1 MKIVVTNCVSMNG
14 GDAAILE
21 GVGVILRRALG
32 DELDITVHDDHPVE
46 ADARLPFDV
55 RPQLQSVAGRAR
67 SPWSLRRRLAND
79 EQRAV
84 LDRYASADLI
94 LSTGGTYLTDNYDVE
109 RRIREFELASALR
122 RPLILF
128 TQSIGP
134 LSRRSTR
141 RALRRGLADAL
152 LVLLRDER
160 SRAELEGARVR
171 GPHTALAADAAFALA
186 DPEVL
191 AAAAEPRTP
200 AERPEVAVSVRAW
213 SHFANGDGELRLERY
228 LEAIARLVT
237 HLVER
242 RGARV
247 TFISTCQGEP
257 SYPHDDSVVA
267 DAIAGRLPGT
277 VLAGVRVDR
286 EPHQPRELIER
297 LGAFDLV
304 VATRMHAAILAL
316 AGGAPV
322 LPIAYEPKMTDL
334 AAQLALDGVL
344 HDMAAISP
352 VALCASAD
360 LWLAEPGELRASLFA
375 RVERQRRSALES
387 GELVR
392 EALGR

>member
-1 MKIVVTNCVSMNG
+1 MRIVVTNCVSMNG

-21 GVGVILRRALG
+21 GMGEILRRSFG
-32 DELDITVHDDHPVE
+32 DSLDISVHDDHPV
-46 ADARLPFDV
+46 DAAARVPFQV
-55 RPQLQSVAGRAR
+55 RPQLQSLAGRTR
-67 SPWSLRRRLAND
+67 SRWSLRRRLGTSD
-79 EQRAV
+79 GREL

-94 LSTGGTYLTDNYDVE
+94 ISTGGTYLTDNYDVG
-109 RRIREFELASALR
+109 RRIREFELASTLR

-134 LSRRSTR
+134 LSRPETQ
-141 RALRRGLADAL
+141 RALRRGLADAR

-160 SRAELEGARVR
+160 SRAELQNARVH
-171 GPHTALAADAAFALA
+171 GPQTAVAADAAFALA
-186 DPEVL
+186 DPAVL
-191 AAAAEPRTP
+191 AAAALPRAP
-200 AERPEVAVSVRAW
+200 VERPEVAISVRAW
-213 SHFANGDGELRLERY
+213 SHFGNDDGAVRLERY
-228 LEAIARLVT
+228 LEAIARLVA

-267 DAIAGRLPGT
+267 DAIAARLPGS
-277 VLAGVRVDR
+277 VLAEVRVDR
-286 EPHQPRELIER
+286 DPHRPRELIER

-316 AGGAPV
+316 AGGALV

-334 AAQLALDGVL
+334 ATQLELGHVL
-344 HDMAAISP
+344 HEMASVSARE
-352 VALCASAD
+352 LCASAD
-360 LWLAEPGELRASLFA
+360 LLLADPDGLRAPLFA
-375 RVERQRRSALES
+375 AVAEQRRSALDS

-392 EALGR
+392 EALER

>member
-1 MKIVVTNCVSMNG
+1 
-14 GDAAILE
+14 
-21 GVGVILRRALG
+21 
-32 DELDITVHDDHPVE
+32 
-46 ADARLPFDV
+46 
-55 RPQLQSVAGRAR
+55 
-67 SPWSLRRRLAND
+67 
-79 EQRAV
+79 V
-84 LDRYASADLI
+84 LDRYATADLI
-94 LSTGGTYLTDNYDVE
+94 LSTGGTYLTDNYDLG
-109 RRIREFELASALR
+109 RRIREFELAKALG

-134 LSRRSTR
+134 VSRRQTR
-141 RALRRGLADAL
+141 RALRHGLADAR

-160 SRAELEGARVR
+160 SRVELDVARVR
-171 GPHTALAADAAFALA
+171 GPRTAVAADAAFALA
-186 DPEVL
+186 DPEL
-191 AAAAEPRTP
+191 LTAAREPRVP

-213 SHFANGDGELRLERY
+213 SHFANGDGAVRLERY
-228 LEAIARLVT
+228 LEAMARLVT

-267 DAIAGRLPGT
+267 DAVAARLPGT

-286 EPHQPRELIER
+286 DPHRPRELIAR

-334 AAQLALDGVL
+334 AAQLGLEHVL
-344 HDMAAISP
+344 HDMAS
-352 VALCASAD
+352 VSSRALCASAD
-360 LWLAEPGELRASLFA
+360 LLLAEPGELRAALFE
-375 RVERQRRSALES
+375 RVEAQRQSALAS